1 MLESLLHVAIN
12 GPPVE
17 KCLPLI
23 KQAVQVWLEK
33 KPKRKLPS
41 KSNTMKSLSGPQAIE
56 LQYASIQTKESTVLK
71 RDNTKAAM
79 KDMMLVSFDN
89 DIDNDE
95 KTAEDD
101 ELF

>member
-23 KQAVQVWLEK
+23 KRAVQVWLEK
-33 KPKRKLPS
+33 KPRRKLPS
-41 KSNTMKSLSGPQAIE
+41 KPNTLNSLWGPQAIE
-56 LQYASIQTKESTVLK
+56 LQYASIQTEESTVLT

-79 KDMMLVSFDN
+79 KDMMLAGFN
-89 DIDNDE
+89 YDIDDDE
-95 KTAEDD
+95 KTEEDD
-101 ELF
+101 VLF